1 MFLQMNSFVAVSQR
15 ANIAYIDDDGN
26 VDRRNVNVSRLVM
39 MIMIMIMMMMMMMIM
54 MMVMMMMPRLDCHML
69 YKDGSVLAAVSHC
82 ISGQLMGFISTHT
95 DTFEISPLTPRLR
108 SVMADTGGQELLRA
122 GDSQSK

>member
-39 MIMIMIMMMMMMMIM
+39 MIMIMIMMMMMMMT
-54 MMVMMMMPRLDCHML
+54 VMMMNSKDKTVMPWSAIHL
-69 YKDGSVLAAVSHC
+69 LATPASPPWHPS
-82 ISGQLMGFISTHT
+82 IGPQ
-95 DTFEISPLTPRLR
+95 EINTCTLAL
-108 SVMADTGGQELLRA
+108 
-122 GDSQSK
+122 

>member
-1 MFLQMNSFVAVSQR
+1 MSQR

-39 MIMIMIMMMMMMMIM
+39 MVMK

-69 YKDGSVLAAVSHC
+69 YKDGGVLAAVSHC

>member
-1 MFLQMNSFVAVSQR
+1 MSQR

-39 MIMIMIMMMMMMMIM
+39 MVM
-54 MMVMMMMPRLDCHML
+54 MMVMVMMPRLDCHML

>member
-1 MFLQMNSFVAVSQR
+1 MSQR

-39 MIMIMIMMMMMMMIM
+39 MIMIMKM

>member
-1 MFLQMNSFVAVSQR
+1 MSQR
-15 ANIAYIDDDGN
+15 ANIAYIDADGN

-39 MIMIMIMMMMMMMIM
+39 MMMMMMMVMMMMMMML
-54 MMVMMMMPRLDCHML
+54 MMPRLDCHML

-82 ISGQLMGFISTHT
+82 ISGHLMGFISTDT

-108 SVMADTGGQELLRA
+108 SVLADTGA
-122 GDSQSK
+122 GDIRSK

>member
-1 MFLQMNSFVAVSQR
+1 MSQR

-39 MIMIMIMMMMMMMIM
+39 MIMMMIMMMM
-54 MMVMMMMPRLDCHML
+54 VMMMPRLDCHML
-69 YKDGSVLAAVSHC
+69 YKDGGVLAAVSHC

>member
-1 MFLQMNSFVAVSQR
+1 MSQR
-15 ANIAYIDDDGN
+15 ANIAYIDADGN

-39 MIMIMIMMMMMMMIM
+39 MMMMMML
-54 MMVMMMMPRLDCHML
+54 MMPRLDCHML

-82 ISGQLMGFISTHT
+82 ISGHLMGFISTDT

-108 SVMADTGGQELLRA
+108 SVLADTGA
-122 GDSQSK
+122 GDIRSK

>member
-1 MFLQMNSFVAVSQR
+1 MSQR

-39 MIMIMIMMMMMMMIM
+39 MVIMMMIMMMMMMM
-54 MMVMMMMPRLDCHML
+54 MVMMMPRLDCHML

>member
-1 MFLQMNSFVAVSQR
+1 MSQR

-39 MIMIMIMMMMMMMIM
+39 MVMMIM
-54 MMVMMMMPRLDCHML
+54 MMVMILMMMMMMMMVMMMPRLDCHML

-108 SVMADTGGQELLRA
+108 SVLADTGGQELLRA
-122 GDSQSK
+122 GDSHSM

>member
-1 MFLQMNSFVAVSQR
+1 MSQR

-39 MIMIMIMMMMMMMIM
+39 MVMIMMMVMILMMMMIM
-54 MMVMMMMPRLDCHML
+54 VIMMVMMMMPRLDCHML

-108 SVMADTGGQELLRA
+108 SVLADTGGQELLRA
-122 GDSQSK
+122 GDSHSK

>member
-1 MFLQMNSFVAVSQR
+1 MSQR

-39 MIMIMIMMMMMMMIM
+39 MIMMV
-54 MMVMMMMPRLDCHML
+54 MMVMMVMMMMMMPRLDCHML

-122 GDSQSK
+122 RESQSK

>member
-1 MFLQMNSFVAVSQR
+1 MRYTPTVLLQINTFVAVSQR
-15 ANIAYIDDDGN
+15 ANIAYIDADGN

-39 MIMIMIMMMMMMMIM
+39 MMMMLLLMMMMMMMM
-54 MMVMMMMPRLDCHML
+54 TPRLDCHML

-82 ISGQLMGFISTHT
+82 ISGHLMGFISTDT

-108 SVMADTGGQELLRA
+108 SVLADTGA
-122 GDSQSK
+122 GDIRSK

>member
-1 MFLQMNSFVAVSQR
+1 MSQR

-39 MIMIMIMMMMMMMIM
+39 MVMIMMMVMLLMMMMIMVMM

-69 YKDGSVLAAVSHC
+69 YKDGGVLAAVSHC

-108 SVMADTGGQELLRA
+108 SVLADTGGQELLRA

>member
-1 MFLQMNSFVAVSQR
+1 MSQR
-15 ANIAYIDDDGN
+15 ANIAYIDADGN

-39 MIMIMIMMMMMMMIM
+39 MVMMIMMMVMILMMMMM

-69 YKDGSVLAAVSHC
+69 YKDGGVLAAVSHC

>member
-1 MFLQMNSFVAVSQR
+1 MSQR

-39 MIMIMIMMMMMMMIM
+39 MIMMV
-54 MMVMMMMPRLDCHML
+54 MMVMMVMMMMMMPRLDCHML

-122 GDSQSK
+122 GESQSK

>member
-1 MFLQMNSFVAVSQR
+1 MSQR

-39 MIMIMIMMMMMMMIM
+39 KMMKMMIIM
-54 MMVMMMMPRLDCHML
+54 VMVMMMMSRLDCHML

>member
-1 MFLQMNSFVAVSQR
+1 MSQR

-39 MIMIMIMMMMMMMIM
+39 MIMMMIM
-54 MMVMMMMPRLDCHML
+54 MMVMMMVMMPRLDCHML

-108 SVMADTGGQELLRA
+108 SVLADTGGQELLRA

>member
-1 MFLQMNSFVAVSQR
+1 MVIVAVSQR

-39 MIMIMIMMMMMMMIM
+39 MIMIMIMM
-54 MMVMMMMPRLDCHML
+54 MMMMPRLDCHML

-108 SVMADTGGQELLRA
+108 SVLADTGGQELLRA

>member
-1 MFLQMNSFVAVSQR
+1 MSQR
-15 ANIAYIDDDGN
+15 ANIAYIDADGN

-39 MIMIMIMMMMMMMIM
+39 MMM
-54 MMVMMMMPRLDCHML
+54 MMVMMMMMLMMPRLDCHML

-82 ISGQLMGFISTHT
+82 ISGHLMGFISTDT

-108 SVMADTGGQELLRA
+108 SVLADTGA
-122 GDSQSK
+122 GDIRSK